1 MPKIEKGGRDGSAWI
16 NDDGTVVVGL
26 VQIGVEEERS
36 KWRGSEE
43 RDTGTEENEMQ
54 KKEGK

>member
-16 NDDGTVVVGL
+16 NGDGTVVVGL

-43 RDTGTEENEMQ
+43 RDTGIEENEMQ

>member
-1 MPKIEKGGRDGSAWI
+1 MLKTKKKGRDGSAWV
-16 NDDGTVVVGL
+16 DGDGSVAVGL

-43 RDTGTEENEMQ
+43 RDTDTKENEMQ

>member
-1 MPKIEKGGRDGSAWI
+1 MLKTKKKGRDGSAWV
-16 NDDGTVVVGL
+16 DGNGSVAVGL

-43 RDTGTEENEMQ
+43 RDMERRT
-54 KKEGK
+54 